1 MVKRYIL
8 GSQFTCRKILFVI
21 RRIEIM
27 WYAEVVLSKSFPAR
41 GVASK
46 VKVYMV
52 AHVDNGLTV
61 TECLDI

>member
-1 MVKRYIL
+1 M
-8 GSQFTCRKILFVI
+8 FVI

-41 GVASK
+41 GVAPK
-46 VKVYMV
+46 VEVHMV